1 MNKFKEED
9 IVNHN
14 KYGVGKVIRI
24 KDPGIEVSFCDY
36 GDKDI
41 LTDALTLNSTSS
53 KYHFWPKS
61 VKYPKVDYKNQ
72 KSLNSCI
79 EIGVLGFVKYK
90 TGQNGESATVRRKI
104 LNCIFYNK
112 IPKVHSIEYM
122 NLWGKPKSKKRF
134 EQIKRSIYDAKRSNT
149 LDSNRDRDDDLK
161 WIELQ
166 VKNNNWE
173 FD

>member
-1 MNKFKEED
+1 
-9 IVNHN
+9 
-14 KYGVGKVIRI
+14 
-24 KDPGIEVSFCDY
+24 
-36 GDKDI
+36 
-41 LTDALTLNSTSS
+41 
-53 KYHFWPKS
+53 
-61 VKYPKVDYKNQ
+61 
-72 KSLNSCI
+72 
-79 EIGVLGFVKYK
+79 
-90 TGQNGESATVRRKI
+90 
-104 LNCIFYNK
+104 
-112 IPKVHSIEYM
+112 M